1 MIINIQNLPSETS
14 ALHQIIH
21 ALDSERSAFE
31 AERNSFIK
39 RTKFLEEKD
48 EAQTQEILKL
58 KEQLRLLKMQ
68 RFGKSSEK
76 MSKGK
81 NEALQDEIENLELR
95 IKTVESNNSFFEDKE
110 ELKGKARRQKLSPT
124 LPRED
129 IILNPE
135 PECPSCG
142 GEEFEKISDDIS
154 ETLEY
159 IPARFKVIRHIR
171 PRCKCIQC
179 SQIIQ
184 AYAPSKP
191 IDKGNAGAGLL
202 AHVLVN
208 KYCDHLPLYRQNQ
221 IFEREDI
228 QLSTSTLCDWISSC
242 AILLAPL
249 AQKIKDHIFSAEQIH
264 GDDTIVKVLN
274 PGMGKTK
281 TGRIWTY
288 VSDGRPHGD
297 KTPPA
302 ACYFYSPDRK
312 SVHPEEHLEN
322 YKGVMHADAYAY
334 AGYNGLYIGGKN
346 EGASI
351 EEAACWAHTRRKF
364 YEVTVASNN
373 AVIAVETIN
382 QIQKIYKIE
391 EGIRGSPAEIRKKMR
406 QETSKNLVLDL
417 FAFWKKAYSQ
427 LPKKSRTAQ
436 AIKYAFNNE
445 EALKRFLD
453 NGQIEIDNNAAERAL
468 RSVAIGRK
476 NWVFAGSDK
485 GGDSAA
491 IIFTIIET
499 AKLNKV
505 NPWKYLQK
513 VLDIIQDY
521 NSNKLEDLLP
531 WNLTLEKLEN
541 L

>member
-1 MIINIQNLPSETS
+1 MIVDLKNLPTETS
-14 ALHQIIH
+14 ALHHIIF
-21 ALDSERSAFE
+21 ALD
-31 AERNSFIK
+31 AEKNSFLEK
-39 RTKFLEEKD
+39 ANFLEEKD
-48 EAQTQEILKL
+48 RAQSEEILKL
-58 KEQLRLLKMQ
+58 QEQLRLLRSKQ
-68 RFGKSSEK
+68 YGKSSEK
-76 MSKGK
+76 ASKAK
-81 NEALQDEIENLELR
+81 SYELQKDIEDLELR
-95 IKTVESNNSFFEDKE
+95 IKNAASANTSENENE
-110 ELKGKARRQKLSPT
+110 EVSKGKAKRQKLPPH

-129 IILNPE
+129 VELNPE
-135 PECPSCG
+135 PQCPSCG
-142 GEEFEKISDDIS
+142 GEEFKRIAEDIS

-159 IPARFKVIRHIR
+159 TPARFKVIRHIR
-171 PRCKCIQC
+171 PRCKCLQC
-179 SQIIQ
+179 NKIIQ
-184 AYAPSKP
+184 AYAPSKA
-191 IDKGNAGAGLL
+191 IDKGNAGSGLL
-202 AHVLVN
+202 AHVMVA

-228 QLSTSTLCDWISSC
+228 LISTSTLCDWISSC
-242 AILLAPL
+242 GILLVPL
-249 AQKIKDHIFSAEQIH
+249 AQKIRNHIFSAEQIH
-264 GDDTIVKVLN
+264 GDDTVVKVLN

-288 VSDGRPHGD
+288 VRDGRPHGD
-297 KTPPA
+297 KAPPA

-312 SVHPEEHLEN
+312 AVHPEGHLQN
-322 YKGVMHADAYAY
+322 YKGVMHADAY

-346 EGASI
+346 EDASI
-351 EEAACWAHTRRKF
+351 SEAACWAHTRRKF

-382 QIQKIYKIE
+382 QVQKIYQIE
-391 EGIRGSPAEIRKKMR
+391 EEIRGSPARSRKQIR
-406 QETSKNLVLDL
+406 QEKSKNLVLEL
-417 FAFWKKAYSQ
+417 FAFWKKAYGQ

-445 EALKRFLD
+445 KALKRFLE

-468 RSVAIGRK
+468 RSVAVGRK
-476 NWVFAGSDK
+476 NWTFAGSDK

-491 IIFTIIET
+491 IIYTIIET

-505 NPWKYLQK
+505 NSWKYLQK

-531 WNLTLEKLEN
+531 WNLTLEKSKN